1 MLEKVRILIVE
12 ESRET
17 TEQAKLLT
25 ERLRAEGIE
34 AEEIRA
40 SGEKAKEAGVE
51 KTGTAE
57 GEMWITDCPE
67 AVRRLAGDGCRILL
81 YLTEKSRALPLGEYP
96 YAVESLEGIG
106 AEELEGICRR
116 LSGKPWEILRT
127 ERLIVREQ
135 KEEDLDSL
143 YEIYAHPDMTAFME
157 GLSADREEERERLI
171 SYIRTVYPARR
182 AVRLWPVDAGK
193 KRTGEKGKRRLH
205 ETVRRR
211 GFGRPSGAGRRLYR
225 QSRIFLAG
233 GRCGAGT
240 GLRNS
245 ENGAEKGLLPGGV
258 PCHSEIW
265 F

>member
-1 MLEKVRILIVE
+1 MLEKVHILIVE
-12 ESRET
+12 ESQET

-40 SGEKAKEAGVE
+40 SGEKAKEAGVG

-116 LSGKPWEILRT
+116 LSGEPW
-127 ERLIVREQ
+127 VS
-135 KEEDLDSL
+135 KS
-143 YEIYAHPDMTAFME
+143 
-157 GLSADREEERERLI
+157 
-171 SYIRTVYPARR
+171 
-182 AVRLWPVDAGK
+182 
-193 KRTGEKGKRRLH
+193 
-205 ETVRRR
+205 
-211 GFGRPSGAGRRLYR
+211 
-225 QSRIFLAG
+225 
-233 GRCGAGT
+233 
-240 GLRNS
+240 
-245 ENGAEKGLLPGGV
+245 
-258 PCHSEIW
+258 
-265 F
+265 